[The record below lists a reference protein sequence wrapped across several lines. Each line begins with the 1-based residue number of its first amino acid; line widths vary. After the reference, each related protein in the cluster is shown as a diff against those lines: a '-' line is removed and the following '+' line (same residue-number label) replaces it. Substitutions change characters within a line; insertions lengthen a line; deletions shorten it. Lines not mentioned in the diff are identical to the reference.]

1 MSFKVTPFNDRVLY
15 IYVHSENTNKKQL
28 NSGVS
33 SKDYKVIWKIK
44 RENKVLIEEF
54 SCTMDKTERHV
65 ENEV

>member
-1 MSFKVTPFNDRVLY
+1 MTEFSMFMSIQR
-15 IYVHSENTNKKQL
+15 QL
-28 NSGVS
+28 TRNNLPAGVS

-54 SCTMDKTERHV
+54 NCTMDKTERYV